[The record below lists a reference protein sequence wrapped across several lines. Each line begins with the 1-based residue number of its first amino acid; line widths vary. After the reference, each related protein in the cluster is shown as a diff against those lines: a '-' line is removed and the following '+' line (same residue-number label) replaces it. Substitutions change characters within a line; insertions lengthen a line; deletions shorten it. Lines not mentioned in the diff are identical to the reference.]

1 MSLSAKVVTRVFQL
15 NLRNNVSNI
24 RQRTCSV
31 ILQQPRHYSDTI
43 FRPKL
48 FNTKQYFYRNM
59 STNIAAAE
67 RKIRAMGALSPLDP
81 SSFSRPEQAIIRHIS
96 LNLNVDFEKHV
107 LHGHAKLDV
116 DVLEDINSL
125 ILDASNL
132 KISSIEAD
140 DGSKLQYKLGEHIPN
155 MGSKLTI
162 LLPKQHIAGEKLKI
176 KITYTTDPQAS
187 ALQWLDPEQTSG
199 KKHPYLFSQ
208 CQPIHAR
215 SILPC
220 QDTPAVKFT
229 YDAEVTAPE
238 EFTVLM
244 SALRGEA
251 RSNRTTFRQPM
262 PLPSYLVAIAVGVLE
277 SRTLGPR
284 SRVWSEKEEIE
295 RSAWEF
301 AETEKYLQ
309 AAEKLCGPY
318 EWSEYDL
325 LVLPPSFPYGGME
338 NPCLTFVTPTLL
350 AGDRSQADVIVHEI
364 MHSWT
369 GNLVTNRNFEHF
381 WLNEGFTVFLE
392 RKVGASLIN
401 DSVEAKR
408 SRDFQSLL
416 GLQELS
422 EAVSVFGASSPLT
435 NLVVDLNGIHPDD
448 AFSRVPYEKG
458 SLFLRYLEDQVG
470 GPEVFDD
477 FLRAYLTK
485 FRKKSLD
492 TEQFKAFLLEYFK
505 DNQAIK
511 QVDWDSW
518 LHKSGMPPIIPDYDT
533 TMTKAISALLVKID
547 DSNASLSYED
557 VANFTPHQMIHM
569 LQQLIDRP
577 ALPLERLAALGKE
590 YKVNGNKNTEILYR
604 WLRLCIRS
612 RDDTKLQDVFHFVN
626 SQGRMKYVRPVY
638 RDLYAW
644 EDVRARA
651 IDNFLKN
658 EKYMMHVSAYTL
670 RKDLHLDEKTK
681 NTE

>member
-1 MSLSAKVVTRVFQL
+1 MSLSGKVVTRVFQL
-15 NLRNNVSNI
+15 NFRNSILNT
-24 RQRTCSV
+24 RTRSCSV
-31 ILQQPRHYSDTI
+31 LSKQPTRQNVCILKE
-43 FRPKL
+43 KL
-48 FNTKQYFYRNM
+48 LNTSQYMHAEM
-59 STNIAAAE
+59 ST
-67 RKIRAMGALSPLDP
+67 KYSKSQTRAMGALSPLDP
-81 SSFSRPEQAIIRHIS
+81 SSYSRPEKAIIKHIS
-96 LNLNVDFEKHV
+96 LLLNVDFEKHV
-107 LHGHAKLDV
+107 LDGQATLEFR
-116 DVLEDINSL
+116 VLTDINDL
-125 ILDASNL
+125 ILDVSNL
-132 KISSIEAD
+132 KIESVEAE
-140 DGSKLQYKLGEHIPN
+140 DGTPLQYELGEHIPN

-162 LLPKQHIAGEKLKI
+162 LLSKQQAAGEKLIVKI
-176 KITYTTDPQAS
+176 KYSTDPQAS

-244 SALRGEA
+244 SALRGEV
-251 RSNRTTFRQPM
+251 RNNKTTFRQPM

-277 SRTLGPR
+277 SRSLGPR
-284 SRVWSEKEEIE
+284 SLVWSEKEEIE

-318 EWSEYDL
+318 EWTQYDL

-401 DSVEAKR
+401 DTAEAKR
-408 SRDFQSLL
+408 SRDFHSLL
-416 GLQELS
+416 GLQELN
-422 EAVSVFGASSPLT
+422 EAINDELGPKNPLT
-435 NLVVDLNGIHPDD
+435 SLVVDLNGVHPDD
-448 AFSRVPYEKG
+448 AFSTVPYEKG
-458 SLFLRYLEDQVG
+458 SLFLRYLEGLAG

-477 FLRAYLTK
+477 FLRSYLAK
-485 FRKKSLD
+485 FSKKSLD
-492 TEQFKAFLLEYFK
+492 TNQFKAYLLDYFK
-505 DNQAIK
+505 DNEALK
-511 QVDWDSW
+511 TVDWDTW
-518 LHKSGMPPIIPDYDT
+518 LYKSGMPPIIPDYDT
-533 TMTKAISALLVKID
+533 TMTKAISALVVKIND
-547 DSNASLSYED
+547 PNSTISNED
-557 VANFTPHQMIHM
+557 VAAFTPQQMIHL
-569 LQQLIDRP
+569 LQQLIEMP
-577 ALPLERLAALGKE
+577 ALPLDRLVAIGKE
-590 YKVNGNKNTEILYR
+590 YKISGNKNSEILYR
-604 WLRLCIRS
+604 WLRLCVRS
-612 RDDTKLQDVFHFVN
+612 KDQTKINDVFNFVN
-626 SQGRMKYVRPVY
+626 SQGRMKYVRPLY

-644 EDVRARA
+644 EDVREQA
-651 IDNFLKN
+651 IENFLKN

-681 NTE
+681 E

>member
-1 MSLSAKVVTRVFQL
+1 MSLSGKVVTRVFQL
-15 NLRNNVSNI
+15 NFRNNILNT
-24 RQRTCSV
+24 RARACSV
-31 ILQQPRHYSDTI
+31 LSKQPLHQNNH
-43 FRPKL
+43 FFKHKL
-48 FNTKQYFYRNM
+48 LNINQYLGAEMSTKQPK
-59 STNIAAAE
+59 SQT
-67 RKIRAMGALSPLDP
+67 RAMGALSPLDP
-81 SSFSRPEQAIIRHIS
+81 SSYSRPEKAIIRHIS
-96 LNLNVDFEKHV
+96 LSLNVDFEKHV
-107 LHGHAKLDV
+107 LSGQAKLDF
-116 DVLEDINSL
+116 DVLTDINDL

-132 KISSIEAD
+132 KIESIESE
-140 DGSKLQYKLGEHIPN
+140 DGSPLQYKLGENIPN

-162 LLPKQHIAGEKLKI
+162 LLGKQQAAGEKLSVTI
-176 KITYTTDPQAS
+176 KYSTHPQAS

-244 SALRGEA
+244 SALRAGVK
-251 RSNRTTFRQPM
+251 NNKTTFRQPM
-262 PLPSYLVAIAVGVLE
+262 PLPSYLVALAVGVLE

-284 SRVWSEKEEIE
+284 SMVWSEKEEIE

-309 AAEKLCGPY
+309 AAEKLCGKY
-318 EWSEYDL
+318 EWTQYDL

-401 DSVEAKR
+401 DTAEAKR
-408 SRDFQSLL
+408 SRDFHSLL
-416 GLQELS
+416 GLQELN
-422 EAVSVFGASSPLT
+422 EAINDELGPTNPLT
-435 NLVVDLNGIHPDD
+435 RLVVDLNGVHPDD
-448 AFSRVPYEKG
+448 AFSTVPYEKG
-458 SLFLRYLEDQVG
+458 SLFLIYLERLAG

-477 FLRAYLTK
+477 FLRSYLAK
-485 FRKKSLD
+485 FSKKSLD
-492 TEQFKAFLLEYFK
+492 TDQFKAYLLDYFK
-505 DNQAIK
+505 DNEALK
-511 QVDWDSW
+511 KVDWETW
-518 LHKSGMPPIIPDYDT
+518 LYKSGMPPIIPDYDT
-533 TMTKAISALLVKID
+533 TMTKAISALVVKID
-547 DSNASLSYED
+547 DLNSTITSDD
-557 VANFTPHQMIHM
+557 VATFTPHQMIHM

-577 ALPLERLAALGKE
+577 ALPLDRLAAIGKE
-590 YKVNGNKNTEILYR
+590 YKISGNKNTEILYR
-604 WLRLCIRS
+604 WLRLCVRS
-612 RDDTKLQDVFHFVN
+612 RDETKINDVFNFVN
-626 SQGRMKYVRPVY
+626 SQGRMKYVRPLY

-644 EDVRARA
+644 EDVREQA
-651 IDNFLKN
+651 IENFLKN

-670 RKDLHLDEKTK
+670 RKDLHLDEKT
-681 NTE
+681 TE

>member
-1 MSLSAKVVTRVFQL
+1 MAGKICVLLSCF
-15 NLRNNVSNI
+15 
-24 RQRTCSV
+24 V
-31 ILQQPRHYSDTI
+31 IVLCFSQT
-43 FRPKL
+43 
-48 FNTKQYFYRNM
+48 
-59 STNIAAAE
+59 
-67 RKIRAMGALSPLDP
+67 RAMGALSPLDP
-81 SSFSRPEQAIIRHIS
+81 SSYSRPEKAIIKHIS
-96 LNLNVDFEKHV
+96 LLLNVDFEKHV
-107 LHGHAKLDV
+107 LDGQATLEFR
-116 DVLEDINSL
+116 VLTDINDL
-125 ILDASNL
+125 ILDVSNL
-132 KISSIEAD
+132 KIESVEAE
-140 DGSKLQYKLGEHIPN
+140 DGTPLQYELGEHIPN

-162 LLPKQHIAGEKLKI
+162 LLSKQQAAGEKLIVKI
-176 KITYTTDPQAS
+176 KYSTDPQAS

-244 SALRGEA
+244 SALRGEV
-251 RSNRTTFRQPM
+251 RNNKTTFRQPM

-277 SRTLGPR
+277 SRSLGPR
-284 SRVWSEKEEIE
+284 SLVWSEKEEIE

-318 EWSEYDL
+318 EWTQYDL

-401 DSVEAKR
+401 DTAEAKR
-408 SRDFQSLL
+408 SRDFHSLL
-416 GLQELS
+416 GLQELN
-422 EAVSVFGASSPLT
+422 EAIQVFGSSSPFT
-435 NLVVDLNGIHPDD
+435 HLVVDLNGIHPDD

-458 SLFLRYLEDQVG
+458 SLFLRYLEDTAG

-477 FLRAYLTK
+477 FLRSYLAK
-485 FRKKSLD
+485 FSKKSLD
-492 TEQFKAFLLEYFK
+492 TNQFKAYLLDYFK
-505 DNQAIK
+505 DNEALK
-511 QVDWDSW
+511 TVDWDTW
-518 LHKSGMPPIIPDYDT
+518 LYKSGMPPIIPDYDT
-533 TMTKAISALLVKID
+533 TMTKAISALVVKIND
-547 DSNASLSYED
+547 PNSTISNED
-557 VANFTPHQMIHM
+557 VAAFTPQQMIHL
-569 LQQLIDRP
+569 LQQLIEMP
-577 ALPLERLAALGKE
+577 ALPLDRLVAIGKE
-590 YKVNGNKNTEILYR
+590 YKISGNKNSEILYR
-604 WLRLCIRS
+604 WLRLCVRS
-612 RDDTKLQDVFHFVN
+612 KDQTKINDVFNFVN
-626 SQGRMKYVRPVY
+626 SQGRMKYVRPLY

-644 EDVRARA
+644 EDVREQA
-651 IDNFLKN
+651 IENFLKN

-681 NTE
+681 E